1 MQAWENHDMV
11 GQQDQAAYDVEHPG
25 VPEQEK
31 NGATDRN
38 PEPREQP
45 DTSDNDRLIDESSRE
60 SFPASDPPSWI
71 PEHS

>member
-11 GQQDQAAYDVEHPG
+11 GQQDQIGFDNEHQG

-31 NGATDRN
+31 NGATERH
-38 PEPREQP
+38 PEPPEQQ
-45 DTSDNDRLIDESSRE
+45 DKSDNDRLIDESSSE